1 MGCGSVTCSV
11 CGGKFP
17 ACQMKDGMCPSC
29 RAKKAA
35 EEKKKQ

>member
-1 MGCGSVTCSV
+1 MGCQGVKCSV

-17 ACQMKDGMCPSC
+17 ACQMKDGMCAAC

-35 EEKKKQ
+35 EEKKK